1 MSKLIPFLAAA
12 TGLTESDVRTI
23 LGRAPISYK
32 HYSIDK
38 RSGGKRLISQ
48 PAREVKALQRALA
61 YQLRHLP
68 VHDAATA
75 YRSGQS
81 IRDNA
86 ERHVANGPILKFD
99 FSNFFLSI
107 KSTDWAAYCEKNP
120 VFSVAEDID
129 LSARLLFHR
138 APGSRGLRLAV
149 GAPSSPWL
157 SNVLL
162 YSFDQAI
169 SEAVAPDKVTYTR
182 YADDLTFSA
191 RRTGYLTVV
200 ERRLR
205 RILREMESPSLS
217 INEGKTVLATTK
229 YRRVVTGLVLS
240 DDGRVTIGRDRK
252 RLVRASVHH
261 ALHGR
266 KSGEEIL
273 KLLGLIAFAND
284 VEPNF
289 VDALRGYYGVNFIE
303 ELMALAAG
311 SGD

>member
-23 LGRAPISYK
+23 LVRAPISYK
-32 HYSIDK
+32 HYAIAK
-38 RSGGKRLISQ
+38 RSGGERLISQ
-48 PAREVKALQRALA
+48 PAREVKALQRALVNRL
-61 YQLRHLP
+61 QHLP
-68 VHDAATA
+68 IHYSATA

-99 FSNFFLSI
+99 FENFFLSI
-107 KSTDWAAYCEKNP
+107 KSSDWIAYCANNP
-120 VFSVAEDID
+120 VFSVDGDIE

-138 APGSRGLRLAV
+138 APGLSGLRLAV

-157 SNVLL
+157 SNVLM
-162 YSFDQAI
+162 YAFDQSI

-205 RILREMESPSLS
+205 RTLREMRSPLLS
-217 INEGKTVLATTK
+217 INEGKTVLATPK

-252 RLVRASVHH
+252 RIIRASVHH
-261 ALHGR
+261 ALNGQ
-266 KSGEEIL
+266 KSEKEL
-273 KLLGLIAFAND
+273 MQLLGLIAFATD
-284 VEPNF
+284 IEPNF
-289 VDALRGYYGVNFIE
+289 IQALKAHYGTDLIAK
-303 ELMALAAG
+303 LTTLAAA
-311 SGD
+311 SE